1 MKSMSRRNFVE
12 VAGATAAA
20 AALAGCSSDSDSTDS
35 GSTEEEAAEET
46 EETTEEEASYELME
60 DGVLTVAT
68 SPDFPPFENLDDD
81 GNYIGFDIEVMEA
94 VGEQMGLEVE
104 FTTIQFDGI
113 IAAIAAG
120 GQADCA
126 ISGITVTSEREE
138 EVDFTDSYYVDDQC
152 VIAMQD
158 NTDVTEDTYAEAL
171 NSEDVII
178 AVQSGT
184 TGESWAGENFPE
196 ATIQSYGNATDC
208 FAAMQAGQADAVV
221 TNLTVGE
228 SMLDAYED
236 AQIVGM
242 SATGEEYAIAV
253 SQDNPELTEA
263 LNEALATLEEDGTID
278 ALAAEWMSEASE

>member
-1 MKSMSRRNFVE
+1 MKSISRRNFVE
-12 VAGATAAA
+12 VAGAASAAA
-20 AALAGCSSDSDSTDS
+20 VLAGCSSSSDDS
-35 GSTEEEAAEET
+35 GSSADTET
-46 EETTEEEASYELME
+46 EEAEEEEEASYELLE

-81 GNYIGFDIEVMEA
+81 GNYIGFDIDVMEA
-94 VGEQMGLEVE
+94 VGEQLGLEVE

-158 NTDVTEDTYAEAL
+158 NTDVTEDTYADAL
-171 NSEDVII
+171 NQESVII

-228 SMLDAYED
+228 SMLSAYED

-263 LNEALATLEEDGTID
+263 LNEALAALDEDGTID
-278 ALAAEWMSEASE
+278 ELAAEWMSEASE